1 MERFINIL
9 IVDDK
14 VTNHRGLKEILN
26 GSGNNVLIAESI
38 DAAMESLQKKE
49 IGIIIINIDKNA
61 FHGVQFLEEIKEI
74 EKFKTIYKVV
84 LTAQQSSSA
93 QLVKGLNAGAIDFLT
108 LPLNP
113 NLVKAKVEIYKSLY
127 YKDGRIR
134 QLLSNIFPEKVLDD
148 LNTNGKFSPKRIEN
162 GVVLFT
168 DFVNFSNKA
177 KSINPM
183 KLLKRLE
190 SYFTKFDEITQRYKI
205 EKIKTIGDSYMAI
218 AGVTE
223 ELEHPEIR
231 ACLAAIEMRDFMN
244 NERDVAKAMKRDY
257 WEIRIGI
264 HAGPLVAGVIGATKF
279 SFDVWG
285 DTVNIASRA
294 EQSAL
299 PDSIL
304 ITRAIVDKIQNY
316 FDLTS
321 AGLVE
326 IKKRGGKIEMFN
338 LRRLKLEHCLYGEG
352 KIANTD
358 LLKKCELPGIDFD
371 HMQKDIL
378 NRLRSMLPEELVYHD
393 INHTINVEK
402 AALRL
407 AKLEGISGYDLML
420 LRTAVYYHD
429 AGFLVTYHHNE
440 KHGMRMASNLLP
452 YFGFDED
459 EIKTITDII
468 EVTDGIKKPENLLQ
482 QIMSDADH
490 DYLGRADY
498 YHVAKKLREE
508 LELHDQ
514 EMNDLEWVNYQLNYL
529 ENKHEYYTET
539 AKNIRLNGKNNRIME
554 LYKLREELTKQTSL
568 TQ

>member
-9 IVDDK
+9 IVDDSA
-14 VTNHRGLKEILN
+14 TNNRGLKEILN
-26 GSGNNVLIAESI
+26 GSGNNVLIAENI
-38 DAAMESLQKKE
+38 DAAKEALHQKE

-61 FHGVQFLEEIKEI
+61 FHGVQFLEEIKET
-74 EKFKTIYKVV
+74 ENFRAIYKVV
-84 LTAQQSSSA
+84 LTAQQNSSS
-93 QLVKGLNAGAIDFLT
+93 QLIKALNAGAIDFIT
-108 LPLNP
+108 LPFNP
-113 NLVKAKVEIYKSLY
+113 NLVKAKIEIYKSLY

-134 QLLSNIFPEKVLDD
+134 QLLSNIFPEKVLED
-148 LNTNGKFSPKRIEN
+148 LNANGKFSPKRVDN

-190 SYFTKFDEITQRYKI
+190 SYFTKFDEICTRYKI

-223 ELEHPEIR
+223 NLQFPEIR
-231 ACLAAIEMRDFMN
+231 ACLAALEMRDYMN

-294 EQSAL
+294 EQSAS

-304 ITRAIVDKIQNY
+304 ITKAVANKISHY
-316 FDLTS
+316 FDLHPHG
-321 AGLVE
+321 AVE

-338 LRRLKLEHCLYGEG
+338 IYRLKLEHCLYGEG

-393 INHTINVEK
+393 INHTLNVEK

-407 AKLEGISGYDLML
+407 AKLEGVSGYDLML

-429 AGFLVTYHHNE
+429 AGFLVSYHHNE
-440 KHGMRMASNLLP
+440 VHGMRMANNLLP
-452 YFGFDED
+452 YFGFDET

-468 EVTDGIKKPENLLQ
+468 EVTDGARKPVTLLQ
-482 QIMSDADH
+482 KIMCDADH

-498 YHVAKKLREE
+498 YHVSKKLREE
-508 LELHDQ
+508 LEFHDE
-514 EMNDLEWVNYQLNYL
+514 EMSELEWVDFQLNYL
-529 ENKHEYYTET
+529 ENKHQYYTET
-539 AKNIRLNGKNNRIME
+539 AKNIRLNGKNARIME
-554 LYKLREELTKQTSL
+554 LYKLRKELSEA
-568 TQ
+568 